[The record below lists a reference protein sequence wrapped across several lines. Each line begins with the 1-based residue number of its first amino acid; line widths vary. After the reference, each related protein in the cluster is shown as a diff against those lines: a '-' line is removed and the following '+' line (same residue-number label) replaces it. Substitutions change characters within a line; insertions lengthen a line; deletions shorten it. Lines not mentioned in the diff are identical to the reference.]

1 MECLDNHG
9 FAIRVASRM
18 IRAFVTNQT
27 TDLSFVILQVG
38 QPIGPALLLTVGN
51 TFIRLGRKRFGHA
64 RAYESR
70 RSISDAA
77 FETRR
82 LKHGVC

>member
-27 TDLSFVILQVG
+27 TDLSFVILQLGSQLV
-38 QPIGPALLLTVGN
+38 QP
-51 TFIRLGRKRFGHA
+51 F
-64 RAYESR
+64 
-70 RSISDAA
+70 
-77 FETRR
+77 
-82 LKHGVC
+82 C